1 MNTMKKSPIFS
12 LLLFFCIFSCQKE
25 DIFDQ
30 YGSYGEGTAQL
41 NGISYKGKVTTIFD
55 VTRCKPDTCLGINL
69 LRRNQSGEARAYIS
83 IDRIP
88 LKIGKF
94 LIPYTLVGVDNHK
107 NYEMSYAEFSD
118 DGDVPTGNYKTY
130 QADTTNWVY
139 IKKLDV
145 KTGDIEGTFQAT
157 VVRTESYTPIGAIP
171 DTIRII
177 DGKFFGKINWNYL

>member
-1 MNTMKKSPIFS
+1 MNSVKKLNLTLLFFS
-12 LLLFFCIFSCQKE
+12 LLILSCQKE

-55 VTRCKPDTCLGINL
+55 VNRCKPDTCLGINI

-83 IDRIP
+83 INRVL

-94 LIPYTLVGVDNHK
+94 LIPYVIPGVLNHE
-107 NYEMSYAEFSD
+107 NYELAYAEFTD
-118 DGDVPTGNYKTY
+118 DGDVPTGYYLTC
-130 QADTTNWVY
+130 QADTANWVN
-139 IKKLDV
+139 IKKLDI
-145 KTGDIEGTFQAT
+145 KTGDFEGTFQAT

-171 DTIRII
+171 DTIRITE
-177 DGKFFGKINWNYL
+177 GNFFGKINWNFL